1 MALWFKSVY
10 CFVEEVSSVPST
22 HIKKFT
28 TPDPGALTPLA
39 SRGTC
44 AHGHV
49 PPNRHRHIHMLENKK
64 INLPN
69 KCTNRGFT
77 HSLYNMGA
85 LTVVHLVGKHLL
97 SILKDVQQ
105 GAGEMAQGLR
115 ALVALTGDPDS

>member
-49 PPNRHRHIHMLENKK
+49 PPNRHRHIHMLEN
-64 INLPN
+64 N
-69 KCTNRGFT
+69 KNKSPKQVHKQRFY
-77 HSLYNMGA
+77 SLYNMGA